1 MKRESWAG
9 HPIRFVER
17 SGEWWAV
24 AQDVC
29 EALGLRYVTKA
40 MKSLKNVQQYN
51 VCDLN
56 NSQVTSN
63 GKQALNSVCDLTNSK
78 ATSRARDTQT
88 MNIIGEKDIYRLIFK
103 SRKPEAEAFQDWVYE
118 TIRELRKASGLE
130 GYETFKLLDK
140 EHQKEAMKK
149 LHDSI
154 AASREPVKVDYI
166 KANTIANKAVCN
178 RHGIPKMVGKAAMS
192 AEMLKERERVLEDV
206 ITLMELNERYGAGMS
221 VSAIIYSGEPANKK
235 KGA

>member
-1 MKRESWAG
+1 MKRENWAG

-56 NSQVTSN
+56 NSQVTS
-63 GKQALNSVCDLTNSK
+63 
-78 ATSRARDTQT
+78 RARDTQA

-166 KANTIANKAVCN
+166 KANTIANKAISN
-178 RHGIPKMVGKAAMS
+178 RHGIAKMINKADMS

-206 ITLMELNERYGAGMS
+206 VTLMELNERYGAGMS

-235 KGA
+235 

>member
-40 MKSLKNVQQYN
+40 MRSLKNVQQYN

-56 NSQVTSN
+56 NSQVSSN
-63 GKQALNSVCDLTNSK
+63 GVRNM
-78 ATSRARDTQT
+78 QT

-178 RHGIPKMVGKAAMS
+178 RHGIPKMVSKAAMS

-206 ITLMELNERYGAGMS
+206 VALMELNERYSAGMS
-221 VSAIIYSGEPANKK
+221 VSAIIYSGESANKK

>member
-9 HPIRFVER
+9 HSIRFVER

-29 EALGLRYVTKA
+29 EALGLKQVTRA
-40 MKSLKNVQQYN
+40 MSSLKNVQQYN

-56 NSQVTSN
+56 NSQVSSN
-63 GKQALNSVCDLTNSK
+63 GVRNM
-78 ATSRARDTQT
+78 QT

-103 SRKPEAEAFQDWVYE
+103 SRKPAAEAFQDWVYE

-206 ITLMELNERYGAGMS
+206 VALMELNERYSAGMS

>member
-9 HPIRFVER
+9 HSIRFVER

-29 EALGLRYVTKA
+29 EALGLKQVTRA
-40 MKSLKNVQQYN
+40 MSSLKNVQQYN
-51 VCDLN
+51 VCDL
-56 NSQVTSN
+56 
-63 GKQALNSVCDLTNSK
+63 TNSK
-78 ATSRARDTQT
+78 VTSRARDTQT

-103 SRKPEAEAFQDWVYE
+103 SRKPDAEAFQDWVYE

-221 VSAIIYSGEPANKK
+221 VSAIIYSGA
-235 KGA
+235 

>member
-1 MKRESWAG
+1 MKRENWAG
-9 HPIRFVER
+9 HSIRFVER

-56 NSQVTSN
+56 NSQVTS
-63 GKQALNSVCDLTNSK
+63 
-78 ATSRARDTQT
+78 RARDTQA

-221 VSAIIYSGEPANKK
+221 VSAIIYSGESANKK
-235 KGA
+235 

>member
-40 MKSLKNVQQYN
+40 MRSLKNVQQYN

-56 NSQVTSN
+56 NSQV
-63 GKQALNSVCDLTNSK
+63 
-78 ATSRARDTQT
+78 TSRARDTQT

-178 RHGIPKMVGKAAMS
+178 RHGIPKMVSKAAMS

-206 ITLMELNERYGAGMS
+206 VTLMELNERYGAGMS
-221 VSAIIYSGEPANKK
+221 VSAIIYSGESANKK

>member
-1 MKRESWAG
+1 MKHESWAG
-9 HPIRFVER
+9 HFIRFVER

-29 EALGLRYVTKA
+29 EALGLKQVTRA
-40 MKSLKNVQQYN
+40 MSSLKNVQQYN
-51 VCDLN
+51 VCDL
-56 NSQVTSN
+56 
-63 GKQALNSVCDLTNSK
+63 TNSK
-78 ATSRARDTQT
+78 VTSRARDTQA

>member
-9 HPIRFVER
+9 HSIRFVER

-56 NSQVTSN
+56 NSQVTS
-63 GKQALNSVCDLTNSK
+63 
-78 ATSRARDTQT
+78 RARDTQA

-221 VSAIIYSGEPANKK
+221 VSAIIYSGA
-235 KGA
+235 

>member
-9 HPIRFVER
+9 HSIRLVER

-29 EALGLRYVTKA
+29 EALGLKQVTRA
-40 MKSLKNVQQYN
+40 MSSLKNVQQYN
-51 VCDLN
+51 VCDL
-56 NSQVTSN
+56 
-63 GKQALNSVCDLTNSK
+63 TNSK
-78 ATSRARDTQT
+78 VTSRARDTQA

-178 RHGIPKMVGKAAMS
+178 RHGIPKMVSKAAMS

-221 VSAIIYSGEPANKK
+221 VSAIIYSGESANKK

>member
-29 EALGLRYVTKA
+29 EALGLKQVTRA
-40 MKSLKNVQQYN
+40 MSSLKNVQQYN
-51 VCDLN
+51 VCDL
-56 NSQVTSN
+56 
-63 GKQALNSVCDLTNSK
+63 TNSK
-78 ATSRARDTQT
+78 VTSRARDTQA

-206 ITLMELNERYGAGMS
+206 ITLMELNERYGAGLS
-221 VSAIIYSGEPANKK
+221 VSTIIYSGEPANKK

>member
-9 HPIRFVER
+9 HSIRFVER

-29 EALGLRYVTKA
+29 EALGLKQVTRA
-40 MKSLKNVQQYN
+40 MSSLKNVQQYN

-56 NSQVTSN
+56 NSQVSSN
-63 GKQALNSVCDLTNSK
+63 GVRNM
-78 ATSRARDTQT
+78 QT
-88 MNIIGEKDIYRLIFK
+88 MNIIGEKDIYRLIFR

-221 VSAIIYSGEPANKK
+221 VSAIIYSGA
-235 KGA
+235 

>member
-9 HPIRFVER
+9 HSIRFVER

-29 EALGLRYVTKA
+29 EALGLKQVTRA
-40 MKSLKNVQQYN
+40 MSSLKNVQQYN

-56 NSQVTSN
+56 NSQVSSN
-63 GKQALNSVCDLTNSK
+63 GVRNM
-78 ATSRARDTQT
+78 QT
-88 MNIIGEKDIYRLIFK
+88 MNIIGEKDIYRLIFR

-178 RHGIPKMVGKAAMS
+178 RHGIPKMVSKAAMS

-206 ITLMELNERYGAGMS
+206 VALMELNERYGAGMS
-221 VSAIIYSGEPANKK
+221 VSAIIYSGESANKK

>member
-9 HPIRFVER
+9 HSIRFVER

-56 NSQVTSN
+56 NSQVSSN
-63 GKQALNSVCDLTNSK
+63 GVRNM
-78 ATSRARDTQT
+78 QT

-221 VSAIIYSGEPANKK
+221 VSAIIYSGA
-235 KGA
+235 

>member
-9 HPIRFVER
+9 HSIRFVER

-29 EALGLRYVTKA
+29 EALGLKQVTRA
-40 MKSLKNVQQYN
+40 MSSLKNVQQYN

-56 NSQVTSN
+56 NSQVSSN
-63 GKQALNSVCDLTNSK
+63 GVRNM
-78 ATSRARDTQT
+78 QT

-154 AASREPVKVDYI
+154 AASREPVRVDYI

-178 RHGIPKMVGKAAMS
+178 RHGIPKMVSKAAMS

-221 VSAIIYSGEPANKK
+221 VSAIIYSGA
-235 KGA
+235 

>member
-9 HPIRFVER
+9 HSIRFVER

-29 EALGLRYVTKA
+29 EALGLKQVTRA
-40 MKSLKNVQQYN
+40 MSSLKNVQQYN
-51 VCDLN
+51 V
-56 NSQVTSN
+56 
-63 GKQALNSVCDLTNSK
+63 GDLTNSK
-78 ATSRARDTQT
+78 VSSNGVRNMQT

-221 VSAIIYSGEPANKK
+221 VSAIIYSGA
-235 KGA
+235 

>member
-9 HPIRFVER
+9 HSIRFVER

-29 EALGLRYVTKA
+29 EALGLKQVTRA
-40 MKSLKNVQQYN
+40 MSSLKNVQQYN
-51 VCDLN
+51 V
-56 NSQVTSN
+56 
-63 GKQALNSVCDLTNSK
+63 GDLTNSK
-78 ATSRARDTQT
+78 VSSNGVRNMQT

-221 VSAIIYSGEPANKK
+221 VSASIYSGA
-235 KGA
+235 

>member
-9 HPIRFVER
+9 HSIRFVER

-56 NSQVTSN
+56 NSQVSSN
-63 GKQALNSVCDLTNSK
+63 GVRNM
-78 ATSRARDTQT
+78 QT

-103 SRKPEAEAFQDWVYE
+103 SRKPESEAFQDWVYE

-221 VSAIIYSGEPANKK
+221 VSAIIYSGA
-235 KGA
+235 

>member
-9 HPIRFVER
+9 HSIRFVER

-29 EALGLRYVTKA
+29 EALGLKQVTRA
-40 MKSLKNVQQYN
+40 MSSLKNVQQYN

-56 NSQVTSN
+56 NSQVSSN
-63 GKQALNSVCDLTNSK
+63 GVRNM
-78 ATSRARDTQT
+78 QT

-130 GYETFKLLDK
+130 GYETVKLLDK

-178 RHGIPKMVGKAAMS
+178 RHGIPKMLGKAAMS

-221 VSAIIYSGEPANKK
+221 VSAIIYSGA
-235 KGA
+235 

>member
-9 HPIRFVER
+9 HSIRFVER

-29 EALGLRYVTKA
+29 EALGLKQVTRA
-40 MKSLKNVQQYN
+40 MSSLKNVQQYN
-51 VCDLN
+51 VCDL
-56 NSQVTSN
+56 T
-63 GKQALNSVCDLTNSK
+63 KSK

-221 VSAIIYSGEPANKK
+221 VSAIIYSGA
-235 KGA
+235 

>member
-9 HPIRFVER
+9 HSIRFVER

-29 EALGLRYVTKA
+29 EALGLKQVTRA
-40 MKSLKNVQQYN
+40 MSSLKNVQQYN
-51 VCDLN
+51 VCDL
-56 NSQVTSN
+56 
-63 GKQALNSVCDLTNSK
+63 TNSK
-78 ATSRARDTQT
+78 VTSRARDTQA

-221 VSAIIYSGEPANKK
+221 VSAIIYSKRA
-235 KGA
+235 

>member
-9 HPIRFVER
+9 HSIRFVER

-56 NSQVTSN
+56 NSQVSSN
-63 GKQALNSVCDLTNSK
+63 GVRNM
-78 ATSRARDTQT
+78 QT
-88 MNIIGEKDIYRLIFK
+88 MNIIGEKDIYRLIFR

-221 VSAIIYSGEPANKK
+221 VSAIIYSGA
-235 KGA
+235 

>member
-56 NSQVTSN
+56 NSQV
-63 GKQALNSVCDLTNSK
+63 
-78 ATSRARDTQT
+78 TSRARDTQT

-166 KANTIANKAVCN
+166 KANTIANKAISN
-178 RHGIPKMVGKAAMS
+178 RHGIAKMINKADMS

-206 ITLMELNERYGAGMS
+206 VTLMELNERYGAGMS

>member
-9 HPIRFVER
+9 HSIRFVER

-29 EALGLRYVTKA
+29 EALGLKQVTRA
-40 MKSLKNVQQYN
+40 MSSLKNVQQYN
-51 VCDLN
+51 VCDL
-56 NSQVTSN
+56 
-63 GKQALNSVCDLTNSK
+63 TNSK
-78 ATSRARDTQT
+78 VTSRARDTQA

-221 VSAIIYSGEPANKK
+221 VSAIIYSGA
-235 KGA
+235 

>member
-9 HPIRFVER
+9 HSIRFVER

-29 EALGLRYVTKA
+29 DALGLRYVTKA

-56 NSQVTSN
+56 NSQVSSN
-63 GKQALNSVCDLTNSK
+63 GVRNM
-78 ATSRARDTQT
+78 QT
-88 MNIIGEKDIYRLIFK
+88 MNIIGEKDIYRLIFR

-178 RHGIPKMVGKAAMS
+178 RHGIPKMVSKAAMS

-206 ITLMELNERYGAGMS
+206 VALMELNERYGAGMS
-221 VSAIIYSGEPANKK
+221 VSAIIYSGESANKK

>member
-40 MKSLKNVQQYN
+40 MKPLKNVQQYN

-56 NSQVTSN
+56 NSQVSSN
-63 GKQALNSVCDLTNSK
+63 GVRNM
-78 ATSRARDTQT
+78 QT
-88 MNIIGEKDIYRLIFK
+88 MNIIGEKEIYRLIFR

-206 ITLMELNERYGAGMS
+206 VALMELNERYGAGMS
-221 VSAIIYSGEPANKK
+221 VSAIIYSGA
-235 KGA
+235 

>member
-9 HPIRFVER
+9 HSIRFVER

-29 EALGLRYVTKA
+29 EALGLKQVTRA
-40 MKSLKNVQQYN
+40 MSSLKNVQQYN
-51 VCDLN
+51 V
-56 NSQVTSN
+56 
-63 GKQALNSVCDLTNSK
+63 GDLTNSK
-78 ATSRARDTQT
+78 VSSNGVRNMQT

>member
-9 HPIRFVER
+9 HSIRFVER

-40 MKSLKNVQQYN
+40 MRSLKNVQQYN

-56 NSQVTSN
+56 NSQVSSN
-63 GKQALNSVCDLTNSK
+63 GVRNM
-78 ATSRARDTQT
+78 QT

-235 KGA
+235 

>member
-29 EALGLRYVTKA
+29 EALGLKQVTRA
-40 MKSLKNVQQYN
+40 MSSLKNVQQYN
-51 VCDLN
+51 VCDL
-56 NSQVTSN
+56 
-63 GKQALNSVCDLTNSK
+63 TNSK
-78 ATSRARDTQT
+78 VTSRARDTQA

-206 ITLMELNERYGAGMS
+206 VALMELNERYSAGMS
-221 VSAIIYSGEPANKK
+221 VSAIIYSGESANKK

>member
-40 MKSLKNVQQYN
+40 MRSLKNVQQYN

-56 NSQVTSN
+56 NSQVSSN
-63 GKQALNSVCDLTNSK
+63 GVRNM
-78 ATSRARDTQT
+78 QT

-221 VSAIIYSGEPANKK
+221 VSAIIYSGA
-235 KGA
+235 

>member
-9 HPIRFVER
+9 HSIRFVER

-29 EALGLRYVTKA
+29 EALGLKQVTRA
-40 MKSLKNVQQYN
+40 MSSLKNVQQYN
-51 VCDLN
+51 VCDL
-56 NSQVTSN
+56 
-63 GKQALNSVCDLTNSK
+63 TNSK
-78 ATSRARDTQT
+78 VTSRARDTQA

-154 AASREPVKVDYI
+154 AASREPVRVDYI

-178 RHGIPKMVGKAAMS
+178 RHGIPKMVSKAAMS

-206 ITLMELNERYGAGMS
+206 VALMELNERYSAGMS
-221 VSAIIYSGEPANKK
+221 VSAIIYSGGSANKK

>member
-1 MKRESWAG
+1 MKRENWAG
-9 HPIRFVER
+9 YSIRFVER

-56 NSQVTSN
+56 NSQVSSN
-63 GKQALNSVCDLTNSK
+63 GVRNM
-78 ATSRARDTQT
+78 QT

-166 KANTIANKAVCN
+166 KANTIANKAISN
-178 RHGIPKMVGKAAMS
+178 RHGIAKMINKADMS
-192 AEMLKERERVLEDV
+192 AEMLKEREKVLEDV
-206 ITLMELNERYGAGMS
+206 ITLMELNERYGAGLS
-221 VSAIIYSGEPANKK
+221 VSTIIYSKRV
-235 KGA
+235 

>member
-9 HPIRFVER
+9 HSIRFVER

-56 NSQVTSN
+56 NSQVTS
-63 GKQALNSVCDLTNSK
+63 
-78 ATSRARDTQT
+78 RARDTQA

>member
-9 HPIRFVER
+9 HSIRFVER

-29 EALGLRYVTKA
+29 EALGLKQVTRA
-40 MKSLKNVQQYN
+40 MSSLKNVQQYN
-51 VCDLN
+51 VCDL
-56 NSQVTSN
+56 
-63 GKQALNSVCDLTNSK
+63 TNSK
-78 ATSRARDTQT
+78 VTSRARDTQA

-206 ITLMELNERYGAGMS
+206 VALMELNERYGAGMS
-221 VSAIIYSGEPANKK
+221 VSAIIYSGA
-235 KGA
+235 

>member
-9 HPIRFVER
+9 HSIRFVER

-56 NSQVTSN
+56 NSQVTS
-63 GKQALNSVCDLTNSK
+63 
-78 ATSRARDTQT
+78 RARDTQA

-206 ITLMELNERYGAGMS
+206 IALMELNERYGAGMS
-221 VSAIIYSGEPANKK
+221 VSAIIYSGA
-235 KGA
+235 

>member
-1 MKRESWAG
+1 MKRENWAG
-9 HPIRFVER
+9 YSIRFVER
-17 SGEWWAV
+17 NGEWWAV

-56 NSQVTSN
+56 NSQVSSN
-63 GKQALNSVCDLTNSK
+63 GVRNM
-78 ATSRARDTQT
+78 QT
-88 MNIIGEKDIYRLIFK
+88 MNIIGEKDIYRLVFK
-103 SRKPEAEAFQDWVYE
+103 SRRPEAEAFQDWVYE

-130 GYETFKLLDK
+130 GYEAFKMLDK

-154 AASREPVKVDYI
+154 AASREPVRVDYI
-166 KANTIANKAVCN
+166 KANTIANKAISN
-178 RHGIPKMVGKAAMS
+178 RHGIAKMINKADMS
-192 AEMLKERERVLEDV
+192 AEMLKEREKVLEDV
-206 ITLMELNERYGAGMS
+206 ITLMELNERYGAGLS
-221 VSAIIYSGEPANKK
+221 VSTIIYSKRA
-235 KGA
+235 

>member
-9 HPIRFVER
+9 HSIRFVER

-29 EALGLRYVTKA
+29 EALGLKQVTRA
-40 MKSLKNVQQYN
+40 MSSLKNVQQYN
-51 VCDLN
+51 V
-56 NSQVTSN
+56 
-63 GKQALNSVCDLTNSK
+63 GDLTNSK
-78 ATSRARDTQT
+78 VSSNGVRNMQT

-154 AASREPVKVDYI
+154 AASREPVRVDYI

-178 RHGIPKMVGKAAMS
+178 RHGIPKMVSKAAMS

-206 ITLMELNERYGAGMS
+206 IALMELNERYSAGMS
-221 VSAIIYSGEPANKK
+221 VSAIIYSGESANKK

>member
-9 HPIRFVER
+9 HSIRFVER

-29 EALGLRYVTKA
+29 EALGLKQVTRA
-40 MKSLKNVQQYN
+40 MSSLKNVQQYN
-51 VCDLN
+51 VCDL
-56 NSQVTSN
+56 
-63 GKQALNSVCDLTNSK
+63 TNSK
-78 ATSRARDTQT
+78 VTSRARDTQA

-192 AEMLKERERVLEDV
+192 AEMLKEREKVLEDV
-206 ITLMELNERYGAGMS
+206 ITLMELNERYGAGLS
-221 VSAIIYSGEPANKK
+221 VSTIIYSKRA
-235 KGA
+235 